1 MSPETGQRFGP
12 YEILGRLGGGGMGLV
27 FRAWDERLRRMVAVK
42 LLKDDYKMPA
52 MRERFLQE
60 ARTASGLSHPNIC
73 TIFDIGE
80 QDGDP
85 YLVMELLEGETLKD
99 KIARRALSAEE
110 IVRYSGEVADA
121 LTLAHEKGIVHR
133 DIKPANI
140 FLVNKSNGTRQT
152 KMLDFGLAKINLE
165 ARGGWLS
172 RSLDLTVAGSTVGT
186 LAYMSPEQ
194 ARGESLDAR
203 SDLFSLGIVMYE
215 MATRQVPFKGTTS
228 ALLFVQLLERD
239 PEPVRSWNDSI
250 PRELERVILRLLMKD
265 RRERYQTAEQLRAAL
280 EKIEERLGKAGRL
293 KRISGAVPLVRVSEP
308 TARPKPPMRKES
320 GEHAALSVESGS
332 GSGEMVIRPL
342 RVTAR
347 EDHALRVVKA
357 CTVTTES
364 KEVVVPAA
372 NGGQLNNA
380 SAADFLAPVV
390 DAKPGSLRSRQPA
403 ADSMKNHSG
412 TRWVELVTD
421 ETSVLGE
428 ESEDRVAAE
437 LSERRRIWKVAVAA
451 GVIVAIVGGS
461 FLLQRSGR
469 LRPTVLRPDEALL
482 LTVVQNKT
490 GDSLL
495 DGVVLEGLE
504 MELRQSPMLKVRGD
518 DAYQAGAQQIK
529 NEGGEAAANMSARK
543 VAQMIGAKAYLYGE
557 ISGGREEPYVISV
570 DVLNTESNDKLSS
583 VEETAGKQ
591 EEIPAA
597 IERLAKTMRAEMG
610 EAAST
615 IEETS
620 VGNEAL
626 VNVAALHAYALGEAA
641 AQRGATADA
650 IKAYR
655 QAVTLDPRFVQAQ
668 IRLAW
673 LYRAEKAEVAA
684 ANAASL
690 AQDAARQASDRE
702 RRLAEFCYAM
712 NASGD
717 YADALA
723 IIRQYAELYPNDSE
737 GLVGLARV
745 LRAEGHLVE
754 ALLAAQ
760 QAYGED
766 PYQADA
772 YREAEL
778 AMIGLDRYDDALHL
792 ESQSQRLGV
801 APSGS
806 SLAAAYLAGRNNIV
820 AQEVG
825 ALQRGAPG
833 YGRLVDYG
841 LYLDNTEQLSTGTT
855 VWKGSMGRELADTT
869 GASGYM
875 LAQGALD
882 RALAEH
888 CGEALMMIRALKDLA
903 QGPVASFN
911 AGMAAAMCGD
921 PAFAERER
929 NTLVQNYPQS
939 TAVTQYYVPDLEAAL
954 ELAAKNPSNALD
966 VLARIEQY
974 DQVSLTPYLRGLAH
988 VAADDSSLAAADFQ
1002 IVMAHR
1008 GAAFVLGSDV
1018 YPVAKIAL
1026 ARVSAMSAHAT
1037 VDSAMMPVR

>member
-1 MSPETGQRFGP
+1 MTGVQ
-12 YEILGRLGGGGMGLV
+12 
-27 FRAWDERLRRMVAVK
+27 
-42 LLKDDYKMPA
+42 
-52 MRERFLQE
+52 
-60 ARTASGLSHPNIC
+60 TC
-73 TIFDIGE
+73 
-80 QDGDP
+80 
-85 YLVMELLEGETLKD
+85 
-99 KIARRALSAEE
+99 ALP
-110 IVRYSGEVADA
+110 IY
-121 LTLAHEKGIVHR
+121 
-133 DIKPANI
+133 
-140 FLVNKSNGTRQT
+140 
-152 KMLDFGLAKINLE
+152 
-165 ARGGWLS
+165 
-172 RSLDLTVAGSTVGT
+172 
-186 LAYMSPEQ
+186 
-194 ARGESLDAR
+194 
-203 SDLFSLGIVMYE
+203 
-215 MATRQVPFKGTTS
+215 
-228 ALLFVQLLERD
+228 
-239 PEPVRSWNDSI
+239 
-250 PRELERVILRLLMKD
+250 
-265 RRERYQTAEQLRAAL
+265 
-280 EKIEERLGKAGRL
+280 
-293 KRISGAVPLVRVSEP
+293 
-308 TARPKPPMRKES
+308 
-320 GEHAALSVESGS
+320 
-332 GSGEMVIRPL
+332 
-342 RVTAR
+342 
-347 EDHALRVVKA
+347 
-357 CTVTTES
+357 
-364 KEVVVPAA
+364 
-372 NGGQLNNA
+372 
-380 SAADFLAPVV
+380 
-390 DAKPGSLRSRQPA
+390 
-403 ADSMKNHSG
+403 
-412 TRWVELVTD
+412 
-421 ETSVLGE
+421 
-428 ESEDRVAAE
+428 
-437 LSERRRIWKVAVAA
+437 
-451 GVIVAIVGGS
+451 
-461 FLLQRSGR
+461 
-469 LRPTVLRPDEALL
+469 
-482 LTVVQNKT
+482 KT

-518 DAYQAGAQQIK
+518 DAYQAGAQQIR
-529 NEGGEAAANMSARK
+529 NESGEAAANMSARK

-988 VAADDSSLAAADFQ
+988 VAANDGSLAAADFQ